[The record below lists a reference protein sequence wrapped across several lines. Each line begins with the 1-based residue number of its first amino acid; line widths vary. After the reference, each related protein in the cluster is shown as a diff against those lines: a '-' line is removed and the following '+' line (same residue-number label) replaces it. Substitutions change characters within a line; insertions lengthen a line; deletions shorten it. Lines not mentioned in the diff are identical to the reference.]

1 MSQPAEPAALP
12 PALVTK
18 ATAAIFRA
26 QGFTETSAMIRHLEQ
41 GWRPDLVIESVE
53 DAKRDATA
61 ALQAAGVPALLQ
73 ELRNIAFNCKD
84 CSADDYR
91 DWARSRTRHTLRQ
104 VLGDDY
110 KGNNIFDSPD
120 AADFL

>member
-73 ELRNIAFNCKD
+73 ELQNIANANPTD
-84 CSADDYR
+84 WRDDFQA
-91 DWARSRTRHTLRQ
+91 WAQNRAQYTLRQ
-104 VLGDDY
+104 VLGDEY
-110 KGNNIFDSPD
+110 RE
-120 AADFL
+120 AE